1 LLLFYNDGSQR
12 IIDLKT
18 FLWGEMFEPLKN
30 EKNFMDFHIEEQ
42 AGTIEWYNGADIC
55 PDVLYEKSY
64 EVVRGK
70 DKSAA

>member
-1 LLLFYNDGSQR
+1 
-12 IIDLKT
+12 
-18 FLWGEMFEPLKN
+18 MFEPLKN
-30 EKNFMDFHIEEQ
+30 VNNFMNFHIEEQ

-55 PDVLYEKSY
+55 PDVLYEKSC